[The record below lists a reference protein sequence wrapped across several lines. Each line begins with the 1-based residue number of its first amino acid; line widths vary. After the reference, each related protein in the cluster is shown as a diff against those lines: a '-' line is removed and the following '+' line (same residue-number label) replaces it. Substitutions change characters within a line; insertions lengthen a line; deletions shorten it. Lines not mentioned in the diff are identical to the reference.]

1 MSTDSSSASAAAAGN
16 DAVENR
22 ASTIEDRPQRAQGA
36 GALGDTWISVKRWLV
51 KTSRNPFVTFT
62 SLVQPIIFFVLMAE
76 VFGAV
81 ADGALAGAVG
91 ADVSYVTYL
100 TPAIVVQSA
109 LAAASISG
117 IGLVIDMDSGM
128 FEKTLASPMGRGAMF
143 LGKVFAEVVRIVVQ
157 TTIILGCGALL
168 LYLETGDGP
177 GTFLE
182 TGVAG
187 FLGVLAITILF
198 ASAFMAFSNIVAL
211 VTRDKEA
218 TILIANSLTFPLLF
232 VSSAFLPL
240 QVLPDWIR
248 TVATVNPITYGV
260 DGVRAAMLGED
271 VMTVVDVTAFGGAWD
286 TIVPAVVVLVAF
298 NLVLGA
304 IAVRLLN
311 RASRAAVQ

>member
-1 MSTDSSSASAAAAGN
+1 MSDDSAAAASAGGT
-16 DAVENR
+16 DAVETR
-22 ASTIEDRPQRAQGA
+22 AAAIEAQPQRAQGT
-36 GALGDTWISVKRWLV
+36 GAIGDIWISVKRWLV

-62 SLVQPIIFFVLMAE
+62 SLVQPVIFFVLMAE

-81 ADGALAGAVG
+81 AGGALTNAVG

-128 FEKTLASPMGRGAMF
+128 FEKTLASPMGRGTMF

-157 TTIILGCGALL
+157 TAIILGCGAVL

-198 ASAFMAFSNIVAL
+198 AGAFMSFSNIVAL

-240 QVLPDWIR
+240 QVLPDWIN

-260 DGVRAAMLGED
+260 DGVRAAVLGED
-271 VMTVVDVTAFGGAWD
+271 VMTVIDVTAFGGAWN
-286 TIVPAVVVLVAF
+286 TIVPAIAVLVVF
-298 NLVLGA
+298 NVVLGA
-304 IAVRLLN
+304 IAVRLLH